1 MRLAIIRQRYDPEGA
16 AERFLEGALEALLER
31 NVAITLYTRQWPATK
46 LQLIEPTVVDPFH
59 LGALWRD
66 AGFAR
71 AVARSVASTRANL
84 VQSHELVLTC
94 DVYRPDD
101 GVYATWLGE
110 SLRAAS
116 AVTRWRAALSPRH
129 RYALAMERK
138 LFASHW
144 LRMVLCP
151 SPLVRDDIRTRF
163 GLPDERLRVL
173 RNAVDTDRFS
183 PMHAASRAATR
194 ERHGIAADTPVFVL
208 VGSGYRRKGAGTAI
222 TALARLPAP
231 AHLVIVGNDA
241 RRGDFE
247 RIARDH
253 GVASRVTFA
262 GYQADVAPYLAAA
275 DAFVLPA
282 LYDPSPDATMEAM
295 ASGLPVITSTQSGV
309 ADLVAAHD
317 AGRVCA
323 AHDTDAI
330 AAAMQLLLDA
340 PARAAM
346 GVRAREAMLPH
357 SPAATTLALV
367 LVYKELLEAS
377 IAHKLAPKT
386 NPAPA
391 TAAAEAPPLHGEFGL
406 DAETLADPSGN
417 DAAAAAPAAADAAR
431 SAAPPP

>member
-46 LQLIEPTVVDPFH
+46 LQLIEPAVVDPFYV
-59 LGALWRD
+59 GSLWRD

-71 AVARSVASTRANL
+71 AVAKSIAGTRANL

-101 GVYATWLGE
+101 GLYATWLEE
-110 SLRAAS
+110 SLRSAS
-116 AVTRWRAALSPRH
+116 TVTRRCAALAPRH
-129 RYALAMERK
+129 RHALAMERR
-138 LFASHW
+138 LFASRW

-151 SPLVRDDIRTRF
+151 SPLVRDDIRARF
-163 GLPDERLRVL
+163 GLADERLRVL
-173 RNAVDTDRFS
+173 RNAVDTERFS
-183 PMHAASRAATR
+183 PALAAQRIPVR
-194 ERHGIAADTPVFVL
+194 ERHAIATDAVVFVL
-208 VGSGYRRKGAGTAI
+208 VGSGYRRKGVRAAI
-222 TALARLPAP
+222 AALARLPAP
-231 AHLVIVGNDA
+231 ARLVIVGNDA
-241 RRGDFE
+241 HGGEFE
-247 RIARDH
+247 RVARGH

-295 ASGLPVITSTQSGV
+295 ASGLPVIASTQSGV

-323 AHDTDAI
+323 AQDVDAI
-330 AAAMQLLLDA
+330 AAAMHTLLDTST
-340 PARAAM
+340 RQAM
-346 GVRAREAMLPH
+346 GARAREAVLPY

-377 IAHKLAPKT
+377 IAHKLAPKAKPA
-386 NPAPA
+386 PAPA
-391 TAAAEAPPLHGEFGL
+391 TTAEAPHLHGEFGL
-406 DAETLADPSGN
+406 DAETLAEP
-417 DAAAAAPAAADAAR
+417 ARTAEAEPAQAPPP
-431 SAAPPP
+431 AAPPS